1 MERRRQTPGYMTED
15 LAPRITGGPPR
26 YTSQTEGPV
35 VYVAVTAGRVIGYLY
50 ANDADDAAGWVP
62 RHDATPD
69 EQNLAAAW
77 IIRLRDAKA
86 RGLAPVAA
94 LHELRGAANG
104 PSAISPDAPRTAPD
118 LDALRAAAT
127 GSVPPSTGT

>member
-1 MERRRQTPGYMTED
+1 MKERRQPPGFLTED

-26 YTSQTEGPV
+26 YSSRTEGPV
-35 VYVAVTAGRVIGYLY
+35 VYVPVTVGRVIGYLF

-62 RHDATPD
+62 RLESTPA

-77 IIRLRDAKA
+77 IFRLRDAKA

-94 LHELRGAANG
+94 LNELRGAASG
-104 PSAISPDAPRTAPD
+104 PSAIPSDAPRTAES
-118 LDALRAAAT
+118 LDALRAIAAQNHL
-127 GSVPPSTGT
+127 P